1 MTANILLRKVWAIRL
16 AWPVSTEVL
25 RRLYAGDMA
34 ALDCADG
41 LASLYAVLDG
51 DNPLGDFGAYQA
63 VAEVTPGWE
72 LFRPGA
78 GAKPTRGTVGQREVS
93 PSLMITIHIPGH
105 NPGHNPGETPQ
116 AEVDAA
122 IARLLA
128 AHPWEIPVIE
138 VSEVAIAERSHA

>member
-16 AWPVSTEVL
+16 AWPVSSAVL
-25 RRLYAGDMA
+25 LRLHAGDMA
-34 ALDCADG
+34 ALDCEDG
-41 LASLYAVLDG
+41 LASLYAILDG

-63 VAEVTPGWE
+63 VAEVTLGWE

-78 GAKPTRGTVGQREVS
+78 GAKPTRGMVGQREIS
-93 PSLMITIHIPGH
+93 PSLMITIHIPD
-105 NPGHNPGETPQ
+105 ETPQ

-128 AHPWEIPVIE
+128 AHPWEIPVVE
-138 VSEVAIAERSHA
+138 VSEVALAALSQA